1 MTNKFSARG
10 AAINGFRHLA
20 NKSEFLLDEKN
31 KLKTNILK
39 KLETENSFMVFGFTS
54 IIWEYF
60 VKQLIKKFQN

>member
-1 MTNKFSARG
+1 MDLDILQ
-10 AAINGFRHLA
+10 INLNF
-20 NKSEFLLDEKN
+20 LDEKN

-60 VKQLIKKFQN
+60 VKQLIKKNFKIKKNN